1 MGRSRVLLAALA
13 SLSLALG
20 AVGTAGAV
28 GTGRAGRAAPAA
40 GAAAAGAGAGA
51 GAVAVAV
58 GSSEAG
64 ARAVGLPPVVSHV
77 PTGEEVVFLTID
89 DGWVHDPAVARTL
102 VDRRIPAAL
111 FLLPG
116 ATSYDTRY
124 FTDLA
129 AQGRVSV
136 ENHTVS
142 HPDPTTLDAAGKDAE
157 VCGAGEQLAVAFGK
171 EPKLLRP
178 PYGAVND
185 DVRLAAKACGVKA
198 LITWTY
204 DFTTWSETPATPRL
218 RAGDI
223 VLLHFT
229 PTLGADPQRALD
241 AAKAAGLKPAALMPH
256 LRSAGPVP

>member
-1 MGRSRVLLAALA
+1 MWRSRVLLAALA

-20 AVGTAGAV
+20 VVRTADAVGGAGSA
-28 GTGRAGRAAPAA
+28 RAA
-40 GAAAAGAGAGA
+40 GAAAGAGARG
-51 GAVAVAV
+51 
-58 GSSEAG
+58 
-64 ARAVGLPPVVSHV
+64 VGLPPVVSRV
-77 PTGEEVVFLTID
+77 PTDEKVVFITID

-102 VDRRIPAAL
+102 VDRRIPASL

-116 ATSYDTRY
+116 ATSYDTQY
-124 FTDLA
+124 FTDMVG
-129 AQGRVSV
+129 QGRVSV
-136 ENHTVS
+136 ENHTVN
-142 HPDPTTLDAAGKDAE
+142 HPDLTTLDAAGKDAE
-157 VCGAGEQLAVAFGK
+157 VCGAGEQLAATFGR

-204 DFTTWSETPATPRL
+204 DFTTWGETPATPQL
-218 RAGDI
+218 HAGDI

-229 PTLGADPQRALD
+229 PTLGADLQRALD

-256 LRSAGPVP
+256 LRSAGLVP